1 MNDHLFQAKSQ
12 RTYDKSR
19 LPPGW
24 LDCPTYGQEIG
35 GIVPSKVPLGEAYN
49 DCIAIRI
56 FSEARPPGIYK
67 PDYIDVLYAFYHEQK
82 PDKVTC
88 PPTPEWKRSSEFDL
102 NGEAI
107 PDEDDDGETTF

>member
-49 DCIAIRI
+49 DCIV
-56 FSEARPPGIYK
+56 PG
-67 PDYIDVLYAFYHEQK
+67 
-82 PDKVTC
+82 
-88 PPTPEWKRSSEFDL
+88 KRYSFRQ
-102 NGEAI
+102 I
-107 PDEDDDGETTF
+107 IH